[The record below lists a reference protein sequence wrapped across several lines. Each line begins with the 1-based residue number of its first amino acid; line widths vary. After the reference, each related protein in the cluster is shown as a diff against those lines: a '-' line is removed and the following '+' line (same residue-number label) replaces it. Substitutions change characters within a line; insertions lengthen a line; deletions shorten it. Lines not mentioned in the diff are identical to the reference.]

1 MEREAARRT
10 RKERTEEAAE
20 RARQKAV
27 RNTKNSIQPSLQIKC
42 KAMKASAP
50 KPKRQ
55 KRVVAAAALEEAQGG
70 ASALL

>member
-1 MEREAARRT
+1 
-10 RKERTEEAAE
+10 
-20 RARQKAV
+20 
-27 RNTKNSIQPSLQIKC
+27 
-42 KAMKASAP
+42 MKASAP